1 VSEPGGSSADQVTAL
16 SAGIVSL
23 ARSPWPKTAF
33 FIVLLGTMAVLAATG
48 GGTAIAVTKE
58 WVAGLG
64 WLGPLAFLVCYA
76 LAVLAFLPMSVLAA
90 AAGVL
95 FGPFVGI
102 PLAWLGTMAGALGAF
117 GLGRGLSRQAV
128 EELAGS
134 RLGRVNALLHRR
146 GTTAVLL
153 LRLLPAGPFAL
164 LNYVVA
170 VTGLGV
176 RQFLV
181 GTGIGIIPGVAV
193 YTTLG
198 SAAEAPDSP
207 AFVLAASAL
216 VVITV
221 AGALGIRRIS
231 TSSR

>member
-1 VSEPGGSSADQVTAL
+1 MAATGVS
-16 SAGIVSL
+16 GIVVL
-23 ARSPWPKTAF
+23 ARSPWPKTVF
-33 FIVLLGTMAVLAATG
+33 LFVLLGSMAVLAVTS
-48 GGTAIAVTKE
+48 GTAAIAVTQE
-58 WVAGLG
+58 WVADLG
-64 WLGPLAFLVCYA
+64 WLGPLVFLVLHA

-95 FGPFVGI
+95 FGPVVGI
-102 PLAWLGTMAGALGAF
+102 PLVWLGTMAGALGAF

-128 EELAGS
+128 AELAGP
-134 RLGRVNALLHRR
+134 RLGRVNALLDRR
-146 GTTAVLL
+146 GTTAILL

-170 VTGLGV
+170 VTGLGL

-181 GTGIGIIPGVAV
+181 GTGIGIAPGVAV

-198 SAAEAPDSP
+198 GAADDPASP

-216 VVITV
+216 VVLTA
-221 AGALGIRRIS
+221 AGALAVRHIARSSGRR
-231 TSSR
+231 

>member
-1 VSEPGGSSADQVTAL
+1 MSEAGGSSADQVTAL
-16 SAGIVSL
+16 SAGIVSW
-23 ARSPWPKTAF
+23 ARSPWPKMVF
-33 FIVLLGTMAVLAATG
+33 LIVLLGTLAVLAATG
-48 GGTAIAVTKE
+48 GGAAIAVAKE

-64 WLGPLAFLVCYA
+64 WLGPLAFFAFYA

-102 PLAWLGTMAGALGAF
+102 PLVWLATMAGALGAF

-128 EELAGS
+128 EELAGP
-134 RLGRVNALLHRR
+134 RLGRVNALLRRR

-170 VTGLGV
+170 VTGLGP

-181 GTGIGIIPGVAV
+181 GTGIGIIPGAAV

-198 SAAEAPDSP
+198 SAADDPASP
-207 AFVLAASAL
+207 AFVVAASAL

-221 AGALGIRRIS
+221 GGALVFRRIA